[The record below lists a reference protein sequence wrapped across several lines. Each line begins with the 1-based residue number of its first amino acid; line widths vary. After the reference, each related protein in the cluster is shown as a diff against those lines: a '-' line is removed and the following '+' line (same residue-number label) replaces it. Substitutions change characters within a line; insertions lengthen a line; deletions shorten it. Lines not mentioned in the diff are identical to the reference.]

1 MHCGRGCCTADAIT
15 FTCIACPAPP
25 VSLLQYNY
33 LNQLLPHPDELKMRL
48 LRSAFIGFCAG
59 VASDV
64 TSNSVR
70 VVKTTRQTARR
81 AMSYREVVQVRSWGA
96 KRAVQYVEG
105 CKRGAIGGV
114 A

>member
-1 MHCGRGCCTADAIT
+1 MYN
-15 FTCIACPAPP
+15 CPP
-25 VSLLQYNY
+25 LQYNY
-33 LNQLLPHPDELKMRL
+33 LNQVLPHPDELKKRL

-81 AMSYREVVQVRSWGA
+81 AMSYRDVIQVSRSCGCSFTAVWLACRLVFDYA
-96 KRAVQYVEG
+96 KTIRYNVLCPNAW
-105 CKRGAIGGV
+105 C
-114 A
+114 

>member
-1 MHCGRGCCTADAIT
+1 MHV
-15 FTCIACPAPP
+15 PP
-25 VSLLQYNY
+25 DSAGPSPQYNY
-33 LNQLLPHPDELKMRL
+33 LNQLLPKPEELQLRL

-81 AMSYREVVQVRSWGA
+81 AMSYREVIQV
-96 KRAVQYVEG
+96 
-105 CKRGAIGGV
+105 GGMHM
-114 A
+114 

>member
-1 MHCGRGCCTADAIT
+1 MACTAAAHS
-15 FTCIACPAPP
+15 FTLAPP
-25 VSLLQYNY
+25 SRNLQHYLPLQYNY
-33 LNQLLPHPDELKMRL
+33 LNQVLPHPDELKMRL

-81 AMSYREVVQVRSWGA
+81 AMSYREVIQVKGDF
-96 KRAVQYVEG
+96 
-105 CKRGAIGGV
+105 
-114 A
+114 